1 MTKFIKAFRTTENE
15 VCAMYSQ
22 NFQEFVIFWNN
33 IHPATGVTSDY
44 DLQIKCLANNE
55 NLVEK
60 VENAISL
67 GESDDNKDLDL
78 YLFIRDTFDKLDKV
92 DLQIL
97 RTLQENARLTTKE
110 LAARVSLSSTPVFE
124 RLKRLESGGYIKKY
138 IAVLDAEKLNQGFV
152 VFCSVKLRRL
162 NRDIAA
168 EFTRI
173 IQDIP
178 EVTECYNISGSY
190 DYLLKIHA
198 PNMKYYQEFILN
210 VLGTIDSLGSLESTF
225 VMAEVKHQYGIHI

>member
-1 MTKFIKAFRTTENE
+1 MNLLKKY
-15 VCAMYSQ
+15 YSMSTL
-22 NFQEFVIFWNN
+22 E
-33 IHPATGVTSDY
+33 
-44 DLQIKCLANNE
+44 
-55 NLVEK
+55 
-60 VENAISL
+60 
-67 GESDDNKDLDL
+67 
-78 YLFIRDTFDKLDKV
+78 KLDKV

-124 RLKRLESGGYIKKY
+124 RLKRLENGGYIKKY

-178 EVTECYNISGSY
+178 EVTECFNISGSY
-190 DYLLKIHA
+190 DYLLKIHS

-210 VLGTIDSLGSLESTF
+210 VVGTIARLGSLEST
-225 VMAEVKHQYGIHI
+225 VGMKVVKQENGVTS